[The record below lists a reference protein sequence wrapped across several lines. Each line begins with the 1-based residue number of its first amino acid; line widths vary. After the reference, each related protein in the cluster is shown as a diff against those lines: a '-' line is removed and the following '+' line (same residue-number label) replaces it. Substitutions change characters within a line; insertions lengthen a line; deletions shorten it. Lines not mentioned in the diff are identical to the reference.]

1 MTKNLKLNSL
11 LSLSLHQAPSSSESA
26 SLRRGEVAQPSQ
38 ARGAA
43 QSCRPVEPAVPP
55 FVFPSQLMVFVVS
68 PL

>member
-11 LSLSLHQAPSSSESA
+11 LSLSLHQAPCPSESG

-43 QSCRPVEPAVPP
+43 QSCRPVEPAVPLS
-55 FVFPSQLMVFVVS
+55 VFPAKLMVFVVS